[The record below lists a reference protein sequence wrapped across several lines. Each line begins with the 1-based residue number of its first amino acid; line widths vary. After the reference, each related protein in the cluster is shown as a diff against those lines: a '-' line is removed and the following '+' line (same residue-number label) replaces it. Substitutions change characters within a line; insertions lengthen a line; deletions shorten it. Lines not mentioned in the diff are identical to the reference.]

1 MIDSRLGIVNVLI
14 DDKGG
19 ATRVLRISETD
30 LSDRPELAKYIV
42 HFLRCDLEL
51 HAAQQRRRMVRQQAG
66 ATGRARVRWSWQA
79 RTGRLRTYSARFTSG
94 GRRCC

>member
-1 MIDSRLGIVNVLI
+1 MINSRLGIVNVLI

-30 LSDRPELAKYIV
+30 LSYRPELAKDIV

-51 HAAQQRRRMVRQQAG
+51 HEAEKSRRMVRQQAG
-66 ATGRARVRWSWQA
+66 ATSRVQ
-79 RTGRLRTYSARFTSG
+79 G
-94 GRRCC
+94 